1 MRKTYFKPMVEIE
14 AYTLKESIAA
24 NCGDIVKIGPG
35 DYSGY
40 ACEGMDIFAMPV
52 VGNSVLSTSFYDG
65 SDGPACDC
73 YYSAGGEGFF
83 TS

>member
-40 ACEGMDIFAMPV
+40 AC
-52 VGNSVLSTSFYDG
+52 
-65 SDGPACDC
+65 
-73 YYSAGGEGFF
+73 
-83 TS
+83 